1 MPADAKPN
9 PARTAAP
16 RSATRRPTTS
26 GNTVMIAALAAVAT
40 AALFELSAAE
50 PRFWFCGLLAPLPLL
65 ATAVELPTERAAQF
79 AFLAYFIGN
88 LAAWGGES
96 FAVPLVQLFA
106 SHIAGAVVFATFVA
120 AAIEATR
127 RWSGILAALVFPT
140 FETAFYFSLGQQ
152 SPHGTWG
159 SPAYSQ
165 VDFLPMLQTASWLG
179 MCGVQFIMSLL
190 PSGLAVAWYRR
201 RWNMDWTYPAIMAV
215 GVFGFAFILGS
226 FRVLL
231 APKTP
236 LVRVAMVASDRL
248 VPQSESGDI
257 TDAADIVA
265 LYAKLVH
272 KAADGR
278 TQVVVLPEK
287 IVGATPSYE
296 WDIIQGF
303 SRIATM
309 SHVWLVVGLNQ
320 VGRSPK
326 RNIAIVFNPDGKIAS
341 AYAKHHLIPSLE
353 WDYKPGTKPAIFD
366 APWGRTAVLIC
377 QDLDFTDTARELAAN
392 KVRVVLA
399 PASDWR
405 GSEMIHQRMAVAR
418 GVEFG
423 FSLARSAR
431 GGFVSASDSRGRK
444 IATLATAS
452 SKDAVLIADL
462 PLGSGSTLYSHTG
475 DWFGRLCIIFTI
487 LLMLRLAI
495 SIFSSAYRRRVAGAS
510 RVTSSDVVSV
520 EVGSSQPA
528 AAAPEPADE
537 IYHAPTRRPD

>member
-1 MPADAKPN
+1 
-9 PARTAAP
+9 
-16 RSATRRPTTS
+16 
-26 GNTVMIAALAAVAT
+26 
-40 AALFELSAAE
+40 
-50 PRFWFCGLLAPLPLL
+50 
-65 ATAVELPTERAAQF
+65 
-79 AFLAYFIGN
+79 
-88 LAAWGGES
+88 
-96 FAVPLVQLFA
+96 
-106 SHIAGAVVFATFVA
+106 
-120 AAIEATR
+120 
-127 RWSGILAALVFPT
+127 
-140 FETAFYFSLGQQ
+140 
-152 SPHGTWG
+152 
-159 SPAYSQ
+159 
-165 VDFLPMLQTASWLG
+165 
-179 MCGVQFIMSLL
+179 
-190 PSGLAVAWYRR
+190 
-201 RWNMDWTYPAIMAV
+201 
-215 GVFGFAFILGS
+215 
-226 FRVLL
+226 
-231 APKTP
+231 
-236 LVRVAMVASDRL
+236 MVASDRL

-487 LLMLRLAI
+487 LLMLRLGI
-495 SIFSSAYRRRVAGAS
+495 SIFSAAYRRRIAGAS

>member
-1 MPADAKPN
+1 MPDRAKAD

-16 RSATRRPTTS
+16 RSGATRRPSTS
-26 GNTVMIAALAAVAT
+26 GNTVTIAALAAVAS
-40 AALFELSAAE
+40 AAMFELSAAE
-50 PRFWFCGLLAPLPLL
+50 PRFWYCGLLAPLPLL
-65 ATAVELPTERAAQF
+65 ATAVELPTVRAAQF

-96 FAVPLVQLFA
+96 FAVPLVTLFA
-106 SHIAGAVVFATFVA
+106 SHVAGAIVFATFVA

-140 FETAFYFSLGQQ
+140 FETAFYFSLAQQ

-179 MCGVQFIMSLL
+179 MAGVTFIMSLL
-190 PSGLAVAWYRR
+190 PAGLAVAWYRR

-215 GVFGFAFILGS
+215 GVFVIAFLCGS

-236 LVRVAMVASDRL
+236 VVRVAMVASDRL
-248 VPQSESGDI
+248 IPQSESGDI
-257 TDAADIVA
+257 SAAADIVA
-265 LYAKLVH
+265 LYAKLVR

-287 IVGATPSYE
+287 IVGAAPQYE
-296 WDIIQGF
+296 WDVVQGF
-303 SRIATM
+303 SRIASM

-326 RNIAIVFNPDGKIAS
+326 RNIAVVFAPDGKIAS

-431 GGFVSASDSRGRK
+431 GGYVSANDSRGHK
-444 IATLATAS
+444 LATLATTAS
-452 SKDAVLIADL
+452 SDAVLMADL

-475 DWFGRLCIIFTI
+475 DWFGQLCVIFTI
-487 LLMLRLAI
+487 LLMLRLAV
-495 SIFSSAYRRRVAGAS
+495 SIFSAAYRRRIAGAS
-510 RVTSSDVVSV
+510 RVSPTDVVPV
-520 EVGSSQPA
+520 EVDNRPA